1 MSPAVAIIQ
10 FENNIMFWKSKIA
23 VERKVVMC
31 NGHSKEEE
39 YWQEKMGLSSVKEQ
53 QNTIREEETD

>member
-1 MSPAVAIIQ
+1 
-10 FENNIMFWKSKIA
+10 MFWKSKIA
-23 VERKVVMC
+23 FERKVVMC

-53 QNTIREEETD
+53 QNMIREEETD